1 MKISQS
7 KSPRKSPPRS
17 PSRSLSRL
25 PSRSLVVKSPRASP
39 NGRRPTNFPLQK
51 TIDQPLI
58 IPVQNNNKEKE
69 IRDLKN
75 QIRALENKIM
85 KLNQELLKCM
95 E

>member
-1 MKISQS
+1 MKISAS
-7 KSPRKSPPRS
+7 KSPRKST
-17 PSRSLSRL
+17 SRSSSHL
-25 PSRSLVVKSPRASP
+25 PSRSLVAKSPRASP
-39 NGRRPTNFPLQK
+39 NRRRPTNFPLQK
-51 TIDQPLI
+51 NIDQPLI